1 MVSLSE
7 IRWEHGAWWWLLVVP
22 PVVLGAL
29 HGGAWR
35 FRRRVARSFSA
46 RGLVPA
52 MVEGRSPG
60 RRVAVAI
67 LVTLGLELLVA
78 AGLRP
83 RYGLKEVTVAGAGVD
98 VAVVLDAS
106 RSMKVAD
113 IVPDRLT
120 AAVLEIGKVL
130 DGMPGNR
137 VALVPFAGLAFVQTP
152 LTLDHEVVKEYLA
165 NLKVTDIPVPGTV
178 IGRGLRVAASAL
190 GLDREG
196 TRGSAHKVILV
207 FTDGENQEG
216 EPVKVAEEL
225 AGKGVRIF
233 TIGVGTPAGQPVPV
247 LDDQGQVTG
256 TARAEDGVTPI
267 LSKLNE
273 DLLRT
278 IASKTGGRY
287 FALTSVGSVADELLK
302 EVAAIE
308 KSEYRA
314 RVEKLLEDRFQYPLA
329 AGIVLLAIA
338 FLLLG
343 GAGRRAAAA
352 MAAVTFAVVS
362 PSAQARGFFEKAH
375 GGVED
380 AIEMLR
386 AGQAGDAAKALADL
400 VAEMPDRPDLL
411 YDLALARDA
420 AGEHEQAAG
429 VVDQALSALA
439 RAREPRPD
447 WPSRARLLHA
457 KGTILMH
464 RARRME
470 GEKKAPREVR
480 TVWRQAL
487 EALTESLTLAPDAA
501 DTQRNL
507 ELAAMAAYPPCRKVD
522 DRREPNDTAA
532 EAPFLTPDPND
543 LAVHEDLVLC
553 PDNQD
558 WFRLPLQPGE
568 TLLARVLEPQA
579 GGAPPGGATP
589 AQPAEKPAAVDLT
602 LLDRGERDLAP
613 TGKQARLAAREATE
627 VLLRVTGP
635 AKGGEV
641 EDEIPYVLDA
651 RLIPPCPAGDDGGED
666 NDSRE
671 AARPVEDGDHSFR
684 VCPSDDDWFVYTEK
698 KGAQKEV
705 ALQVPEGEGPLEV
718 EVFLADG
725 APLDVTRSGSG
736 EGGTV
741 LVARLPK
748 AEQDAPFSIR
758 VFGGGNQG
766 FYSLSIRDPKGG
778 GQDQNQSR
786 DQQED
791 QESREP
797 RPRPRGGQTM
807 HEQLDAIDRNDE
819 NLEAREAARQ
829 FPAREYVPEKDW

>member
-7 IRWEHGAWWWLLVVP
+7 IRWEHAAWGWVLLVP
-22 PVVLGAL
+22 PVALGVL
-29 HGGAWR
+29 HAWAWW
-35 FRRRVARSFSA
+35 FRRRVTRSFSA

-67 LVTLGLELLVA
+67 LVVLGLELLVT

-113 IVPDRLT
+113 VAPDRLT
-120 AAVLEIGKVL
+120 AATIEIARIL

-165 NLKVTDIPVPGTV
+165 SLKVTDIPVPGTAL
-178 IGRGLRVAASAL
+178 GRALRVAAGAL
-190 GLDREG
+190 GVDREG
-196 TRGSAHKVILV
+196 ARGSARKVVLV
-207 FTDGENQEG
+207 FTDGENHEG
-216 EPVKVAEEL
+216 EPEKVAEEL
-225 AGKGVRIF
+225 AGKGVRMY
-233 TIGVGTPAGQPVPV
+233 TVGVGTPAGQPVPV
-247 LDDQGQVTG
+247 LDEQGQVTG
-256 TARAEDGVTPI
+256 TARAEDGVTPV

-273 DLLRT
+273 DLLRAV
-278 IASKTGGRY
+278 ASKTGGRY
-287 FALTSVGSVADELLK
+287 LALTSVGAVAEDLLK

-308 KSEYRA
+308 KSEYQA
-314 RVEKLLEDRFQYPLA
+314 RIEKLLEDRFQYPLA
-329 AGIVLLAIA
+329 AGIALLATA

-343 GAGRRAAAA
+343 GAGRRAATA
-352 MAAVTFAVVS
+352 AAVVTLAVWSS
-362 PSAQARGFFEKAH
+362 PAEARGVFEKAH

-380 AIEMLR
+380 ALETLR
-386 AGQAGDAAKALADL
+386 AGQAGDAARALADL

-420 AGEHEQAAG
+420 AGEHDQAVEA
-429 VVDQALSALA
+429 VDQALAALA

-464 RARRME
+464 KARAMD
-470 GEKKAPREVR
+470 GKDPREVR
-480 TVWRQAL
+480 TVWRQAVD
-487 EALTESLTLAPDAA
+487 ALTESLTLDPDAA

-507 ELAAMAAYPPCRKVD
+507 ELAAMAAYPPCRQVD
-522 DRREPNDTAA
+522 DRREPNETAA
-532 EAPFLTPDPND
+532 EAPFLTPDPD
-543 LAVHEDLVLC
+543 RLTVREDLVLC

-568 TLLARVLEPQA
+568 TLLAQVLEPQA
-579 GGAPPGGATP
+579 GGAPPGGPGP
-589 AQPAEKPAAVDLT
+589 AQTPDKPAAVDLT

-613 TGKQARLAAREATE
+613 TGTQARFTAREAME
-627 VLLRVTGP
+627 ALLRVTAP
-635 AKGGEV
+635 AKGGDV
-641 EDEIPYVLDA
+641 EDGIPYVLDA
-651 RLIPPCPAGDDGGED
+651 RLIPACPAGDDGVED

-671 AARPVEDGDHSFR
+671 AARSVEDGDHAFR
-684 VCPSDDDWFVYTEK
+684 VCPSDDDWFQYTEK
-698 KGAQKEV
+698 QGTQKDV
-705 ALQVPEGEGPLEV
+705 VLQVPEGEGPLEL

-725 APLDVTRSGSG
+725 APLDVTRSGT
-736 EGGTV
+736 EDGGAA
-741 LVARLPK
+741 LVAHLPK
-748 AEQDAPFSIR
+748 AEQEAPFHIR

-766 FYSLSIRDPKGG
+766 FYSLSIRDPQGG
-778 GQDQNQSR
+778 GQDQDQPQ
-786 DQQED
+786 DQQKD

-797 RPRPRGGQTM
+797 RPRPQGGQTLR
-807 HEQLDAIDRNDE
+807 EQLDAIDRNDE
-819 NLEAREAARQ
+819 NLEAQEAARK